1 MTAVPLGRASLWNE
15 LRRRVL
21 SDRYMHW
28 LGRCG
33 TGETASVV
41 KRTERQLNEN
51 MVQRTKTK
59 SSLARK
65 MTELERA
72 AALRAAGDPISYM
85 SHLTRQRLLTHD
97 EEIKLAGMVKNGDC
111 GARHRLVEANMRLV
125 INIAKNY
132 HSALVPFEDLV
143 QEGAIGLITATERYD
158 PSRGYRFS
166 TYATH
171 WVKQAISRAIDNK
184 ARAIRVPAHVSE
196 TLRKIERTRT
206 SLMREDGEEPSVETI
221 AQKLEMSPR
230 KVAAYM
236 AAGQD
241 PVSLDML
248 VGEEE
253 NTSLASLINDKTAT
267 DPEGE
272 LIRREVETELE
283 TILAALND
291 RERTVMRRRLGFDD
305 EEAHVLQEIGAEMH
319 ISRERVRQIEAQ
331 ALRHLRAIANRR
343 RLREFLA
350 E

>member
-1 MTAVPLGRASLWNE
+1 MLQ
-15 LRRRVL
+15 
-21 SDRYMHW
+21 
-28 LGRCG
+28 G
-33 TGETASVV
+33 T
-41 KRTERQLNEN
+41 K
-51 MVQRTKTK
+51 KK
-59 SSLARK
+59 PSLARK
-65 MTELERA
+65 VGEMERA
-72 AALRAAGDPISYM
+72 AALVNTGEPVSYM
-85 SHLTRQRLLTHD
+85 SHLTRRRLLTH
-97 EEIKLAGMVKNGDC
+97 EEEVMLAAQVKLGSC
-111 GARHRLVEANMRLV
+111 EARHRLVEANMRLV

-143 QEGAIGLITATERYD
+143 QEGAIGLMTATERFD
-158 PSRGYRFS
+158 ASRGYRFS

-206 SLMREDGEEPSVETI
+206 ALLREDGEEPTVEMI
-221 AQKLEMSPR
+221 AQQLCMAPR
-230 KVAAYM
+230 KVAAYL

-253 NTSLASLINDKTAT
+253 NTSLASLINDKSAA

-272 LIRREVETELE
+272 LIRREVENELE
-283 TILAALND
+283 AILAALND

-305 EEAHVLQEIGAEMH
+305 EEAHVLQDIGTELH

-343 RLREFLA
+343 RLREFLS

>member
-1 MTAVPLGRASLWNE
+1 MLQ
-15 LRRRVL
+15 
-21 SDRYMHW
+21 
-28 LGRCG
+28 G
-33 TGETASVV
+33 TE
-41 KRTERQLNEN
+41 KKL
-51 MVQRTKTK
+51 
-59 SSLARK
+59 SLARK
-65 MTELERA
+65 SGEMERV
-72 AALRAAGDPISYM
+72 AALGASGDAVSYM
-85 SHLTRQRLLTHD
+85 SHLTRRRLLTH
-97 EEIKLAGMVKNGDC
+97 EEEVTLAAQVKLGNC
-111 GARHRLVEANMRLV
+111 EARHRLVESNMRLV

-143 QEGAIGLITATERYD
+143 QEGAIGLMTATERFD
-158 PSRGYRFS
+158 ASRGYRFS

-206 SLMREDGEEPSVETI
+206 ALLREDGEEPTVEMI
-221 AQKLEMSPR
+221 AQQLCMSAR
-230 KVAAYM
+230 KVSAYL
-236 AAGQD
+236 AAGMD

-253 NTSLASLINDKTAT
+253 NTSLASLINDKSAT

-272 LIRREVETELE
+272 LIRREVEIELE

-291 RERTVMRRRLGFDD
+291 RERIVMRRRLGFDD
-305 EEAHVLQEIGAEMH
+305 EEAHVLQDIGAELH

-343 RLREFLA
+343 RLREFLS